1 MKKYLQKRIFI
12 VSEALKK
19 LSGSF
24 MPILLSKHD
33 WIQVSKDRYGFS
45 EAKSDG
51 SFIDI
56 RYTKYKDKTATEA
69 RYSLKDLQSNDAMEA
84 VRAADLMDDLRSM
97 SPEKRAYEIADA
109 MLAYGI
115 HEHEVLSSK
124 KAGYKKAGDIDK
136 PQKCKYCKQLA
147 TKAYVWAEGR
157 AYIPVCEK
165 HKNKAKDT
173 ITKKNKDSI
182 DEVRDIPIE

>member
-1 MKKYLQKRIFI
+1 MNKSLRNRIVRVARALEKLSSDSMPI
-12 VSEALKK
+12 TLKK
-19 LSGSF
+19 HG
-24 MPILLSKHD
+24 

-69 RYSLKDLQSNDAMEA
+69 RYSLKDLQSNNAMEA
-84 VRAADLMDDLRSM
+84 VKAADLMDDLRSM

-115 HEHEVLSSK
+115 KEH
-124 KAGYKKAGDIDK
+124 
-136 PQKCKYCKQLA
+136 
-147 TKAYVWAEGR
+147 
-157 AYIPVCEK
+157 
-165 HKNKAKDT
+165 
-173 ITKKNKDSI
+173 
-182 DEVRDIPIE
+182 EVRDIPQK